1 MPFFGFLVVFFEKKN
16 EKKKGIWRGAH
27 VRTSPGHCG
36 AVRLLPPRYL
46 YWQPCQGF
54 FLFFCFLFFFFFFSL
69 DILVQTVLGT
79 MPSFFFFFLV
89 LFTLISCFDIPVQ
102 IFWIGNNAKIFFFF
116 YFLGHPCLELKGMQ
130 YVCVLSCSHV
140 LGKYFMCEINIF
152 CLELKGMQ
160 YVCVLCSHV
169 LGKILKTKYR
179 WETNWSCSTHYIC
192 ACPDCMNT
200 KKKLYYTS
208 VFLVKKNETNWS
220 CSTHYICACPECM
233 NTKKDFFVV
242 KKAFFV

>member
-1 MPFFGFLVVFFEKKN
+1 
-16 EKKKGIWRGAH
+16 
-27 VRTSPGHCG
+27 
-36 AVRLLPPRYL
+36 
-46 YWQPCQGF
+46 
-54 FLFFCFLFFFFFFSL
+54 
-69 DILVQTVLGT
+69 
-79 MPSFFFFFLV
+79 
-89 LFTLISCFDIPVQ
+89 
-102 IFWIGNNAKIFFFF
+102 
-116 YFLGHPCLELKGMQ
+116 
-130 YVCVLSCSHV
+130 
-140 LGKYFMCEINIF
+140 
-152 CLELKGMQ
+152 MQ

-233 NTKKDFFVV
+233 KIQNKIKNLVLEKKKDKKLGTWKNMLMDKLILFNALSKCSFFFFPVQIAWIQNKI
-242 KKAFFV
+242 KKKDNKTCWWTSSSSSTPYRKTLLKPY